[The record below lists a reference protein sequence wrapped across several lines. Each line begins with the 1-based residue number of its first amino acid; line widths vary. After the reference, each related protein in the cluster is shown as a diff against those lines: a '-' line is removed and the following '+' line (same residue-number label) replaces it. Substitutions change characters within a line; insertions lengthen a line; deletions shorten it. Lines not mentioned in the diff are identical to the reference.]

1 MSISGEPGMGKT
13 TLVESVLRELET
25 TAQKSWFVARGRC
38 SERLAGAEAYLPLL
52 EALNSL
58 LEGDGRES
66 VARIV
71 KALAPAWHLQLA
83 VASEATAAELQ
94 DMKAGSQERLKR
106 QLMAV
111 FEELSRLRPII
122 VFIDDLHWA
131 DALTVDLLS
140 YLGAH
145 FDRIRLL
152 VVATYRGTE
161 LELSANPF
169 RGVSRELQ
177 AHNRGARS
185 PWTSS
190 AGTTSAS
197 TSRSSFPTIAFR
209 RSCSQSST
217 RKPKA
222 IRSSWSISSAI
233 FETAA

>member
-1 MSISGEPGMGKT
+1 MG
-13 TLVESVLRELET
+13 R
-25 TAQKSWFVARGRC
+25 
-38 SERLAGAEAYLPLL
+38 
-52 EALNSL
+52 
-58 LEGDGRES
+58 
-66 VARIV
+66 
-71 KALAPAWHLQLA
+71 
-83 VASEATAAELQ
+83 
-94 DMKAGSQERLKR
+94 
-106 QLMAV
+106 
-111 FEELSRLRPII
+111 RP
-122 VFIDDLHWA
+122 
-131 DALTVDLLS
+131 TVDLLS

-177 AHNRGARS
+177 AHNRGREIALDFLSRDDIREH
-185 PWTSS
+185 
-190 AGTTSAS
+190 
-197 TSRSSFPTIAFR
+197 SRSSFPTIAFR

>member
-1 MSISGEPGMGKT
+1 MSPGWARRR
-13 TLVESVLRELET
+13 SSRACCASSET

-131 DALTVDLLS
+131 DA
-140 YLGAH
+140 
-145 FDRIRLL
+145 
-152 VVATYRGTE
+152 
-161 LELSANPF
+161 
-169 RGVSRELQ
+169 
-177 AHNRGARS
+177 
-185 PWTSS
+185 
-190 AGTTSAS
+190 
-197 TSRSSFPTIAFR
+197 
-209 RSCSQSST
+209 
-217 RKPKA
+217 
-222 IRSSWSISSAI
+222 
-233 FETAA
+233 